1 MRVAVVGASGLVGNA
16 VVEYLA
22 ERNVDFRPLVG
33 STGNSWRLMSQGY
46 EPSVANVLDRGQVR
60 RGLAG
65 CTHVVNCLRSS
76 DRVMFDGLANL
87 LAVAREQR
95 VERFVHLSS
104 VAVYGDPP
112 PPEAVDE
119 SAPARPA
126 RGSYGAI
133 KLKQDHMVQAAARR
147 GLSAIVLCPPNITG
161 PGSYFLLQVLGALL
175 RRHLPLVDDGN
186 RFCSVVDARN
196 FAHACH
202 CALTAGAGKGERL
215 FVTDAEPIT
224 WRDIVNAVGKAGR
237 LSCAPPAIS
246 EDSLRRLTA
255 SATAGQRLSIVRA
268 IKHLVSSDVRQALRG
283 DPLLARIDMAIRA
296 SVAALGS
303 RTEETLR
310 LSIEGPLRVQPA
322 RSVGG
327 ELDVR
332 LASQQLRNVRH
343 SSRQAA
349 QAIGYAPIVT
359 FERSMQ
365 AFATWLR
372 TVRGMDRS
380 DWDLRR
386 ELFGY
391 EAGSPDPTSIGVG
404 NGPTNLE

>member
-22 ERNVDFRPLVG
+22 VRNVDVQPLVG

-46 EPSVANVLDRGQVR
+46 EPRVANVLDRGHVR

-65 CTHVVNCLRSS
+65 CSHVVNCLRGS

-119 SAPARPA
+119 SAPTRPA
-126 RGSYGAI
+126 SGSYGAI
-133 KLKQDHMVQAAARR
+133 KLKQDQMVQAAVRR

-161 PGSYFLLQVLGALL
+161 PGSYFLLQVLDTLL
-175 RRHLPLVDDGN
+175 RHRLPLVDDGD
-186 RFCSVVDARN
+186 RVCSTVDARN

-224 WRDIVNAVGKAGR
+224 WRDIVIAVGKAGR
-237 LSCAPPAIS
+237 LSYTLPAIS

-255 SATAGQRLSIVRA
+255 SATAGQPLSIVRA

-296 SVAALGS
+296 TVAALGS

-322 RSVGG
+322 RSVDG

-343 SSRQAA
+343 SSGRAA
-349 QAIGYAPIVT
+349 QAIGYVPVVT
-359 FERSMQ
+359 FEQSMR

-372 TVRGMDRS
+372 TVRGMDRR
-380 DWDLRR
+380 DWDLRQ

-391 EAGSPDPTSIGVG
+391 DTRSPDPASIDVG
-404 NGPTNLE
+404 NGPANLE